1 MKEIVATGRGSA
13 SPKEF
18 YKRNHQWTDGLIS
31 AAKAVG
37 VAATVLVQ
45 CADGA
50 ITGKGKLE
58 HLVVASQEIGAST
71 AQLFVSSRVKAEK
84 GSQRLA
90 DLSAASRSVNSCTAN
105 VVATVKSAQQT
116 LIDDEVLDFSHLS
129 LHDAKKE
136 EMESQVRMLE
146 LEAELSKERG
156 RFAQLR
162 KQHYHLASLVAN
174 ENGSTS
180 SKVGV
185 NDHENTEEGGERVC
199 TRPEEHFT
207 EPQHVEST
215 ATDDSAE
222 ASRTG
227 GPTVTCRVCLALIHI
242 EGKTRQHVVKCSQC
256 NEATPIRAAPPGKK
270 YVRCPCN
277 CLLLCKAASN
287 RIACPRTNCKRV
299 ITLGASTPV
308 GTAVRAPA
316 GTCRVA
322 CVHCQEV
329 FMFNTLNNTAAKCP
343 HCKKVSSVGQ
353 SYARSRAIIFFI
365 ASLTFLLL
373 GIGVT
378 LGTRHAAESSPVL
391 YALWVVIFVITI
403 LLFLRFIYYLTLKTS
418 QVLGPL

>member
-1 MKEIVATGRGSA
+1 MANSGEDENVPLLNNET
-13 SPKEF
+13 SP
-18 YKRNHQWTDGLIS
+18 
-31 AAKAVG
+31 
-37 VAATVLVQ
+37 
-45 CADGA
+45 
-50 ITGKGKLE
+50 
-58 HLVVASQEIGAST
+58 ST
-71 AQLFVSSRVKAEK
+71 PNY
-84 GSQRLA
+84 
-90 DLSAASRSVNSCTAN
+90 D
-105 VVATVKSAQQT
+105 
-116 LIDDEVLDFSHLS
+116 
-129 LHDAKKE
+129 
-136 EMESQVRMLE
+136 
-146 LEAELSKERG
+146 
-156 RFAQLR
+156 
-162 KQHYHLASLVAN
+162 
-174 ENGSTS
+174 
-180 SKVGV
+180 GV

-343 HCKKVSSVGQ
+343 HCKKV
-353 SYARSRAIIFFI
+353 
-365 ASLTFLLL
+365 L
-373 GIGVT
+373 